1 MLRARSA
8 SIGLDLGL
16 DRPQLAGN
24 YPNKLDAPAGVAKP
38 KIWDSVATNDYV
50 SHTSDEVHRSNAGMA
65 SAGQQSDVSIGVP
78 LGGFDFGEVDTKGVA
93 TIDKDH
99 PSRRS
104 GPQTLLGPND
114 TTSARDLY
122 NHTFTNQMTFSMKNL
137 QMAETNRAAQPLTG
151 KTSWPELVGLDGK
164 TLCSSPPRAHLPVRC
179 GAPRS
184 KVARGLHASA
194 PARSS
199 TRSTAPSRCQLQTCW
214 YRTHG
219 CPPTRLRCAVLHGV
233 IAGLEAKR
241 VIQREAGPKIKIELI
256 PRGSRIAEDVKTNRV
271 RIFVRADNNKVAAAP
286 RIA

>member
-1 MLRARSA
+1 MAATVA
-8 SIGLDLGL
+8 SPDKALFATSLMTPAMQKEQPPVKTKKMGGLSSKPDEGWGDKLSQRHVPGYAGCVP
-16 DRPQLAGN
+16 DITAWGTGSSFSEGTYKLAGN

-151 KTSWPELVGLDGK
+151 KTSWPELVGLDG
-164 TLCSSPPRAHLPVRC
+164 
-179 GAPRS
+179 
-184 KVARGLHASA
+184 
-194 PARSS
+194 
-199 TRSTAPSRCQLQTCW
+199 
-214 YRTHG
+214 
-219 CPPTRLRCAVLHGV
+219 
-233 IAGLEAKR
+233 LEAKR